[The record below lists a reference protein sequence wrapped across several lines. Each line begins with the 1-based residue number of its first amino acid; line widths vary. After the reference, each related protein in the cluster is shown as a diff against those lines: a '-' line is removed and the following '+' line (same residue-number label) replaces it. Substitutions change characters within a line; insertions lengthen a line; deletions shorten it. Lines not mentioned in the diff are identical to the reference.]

1 MTDEKKQVMVECRV
15 ELQNERVWNK
25 QFGYTSQLN
34 TAIDNLLKKLI
45 EMEME
50 QDDE

>member
-1 MTDEKKQVMVECRV
+1 MNDEIKQAMVECRV

-45 EMEME
+45 EME